1 MSEQSFE
8 NARTAVST
16 LLCGYVFATTRMYGS
31 PEWSSAMTRSAM
43 NSPGSGFAY
52 DSSAASSVTRIASNG
67 VRV

>member
-1 MSEQSFE
+1 
-8 NARTAVST
+8 
-16 LLCGYVFATTRMYGS
+16 
-31 PEWSSAMTRSAM
+31 MTRSAM